1 MTTVAPPPPPAA
13 DAAAAAASAADHIF
27 MIEEVPARSTE
38 VPAPATETQ
47 QPSLIE
53 VQQPLAEVTPAA
65 DESPIPVTTKSIISL
80 PATEEE
86 AKREDLP
93 VPAAETTA
101 AAATE
106 AAAPGDEAVAALRDV
121 PTPSVDFGL
130 IQEVTGVL
138 REEPASSWS
147 PAFFTSSWPPSRPA
161 FMTSRWCQLDKL
173 TLFCLAQRKKSKA
186 DLSSACCQ
194 PWLRQKIE
202 ETVDHGCCHLALL
215 PTMITPSWG
224 NCRAWLLPSGPAAN
238 HDYAKSRQLSIMA
251 DAIWPILPTM
261 TTPSRGNC
269 LSQLLPSGPVANHD
283 YAKSRQLSIMAAAI
297 WPCCQ
302 SWLRQVEATV
312 KHGCCHLALLPT
324 MTTLSLGNCRAW
336 LQPSGPAAIHD
347 YAKSR
352 QLSSMDAVIWPMLLT
367 EAIFT
372 KVNARKSKPFR

>member
-1 MTTVAPPPPPAA
+1 
-13 DAAAAAASAADHIF
+13 

-138 REEPASSWS
+138 REEPASS
-147 PAFFTSSWPPSRPA
+147 
-161 FMTSRWCQLDKL
+161 
-173 TLFCLAQRKKSKA
+173 
-186 DLSSACCQ
+186 
-194 PWLRQKIE
+194 
-202 ETVDHGCCHLALL
+202 
-215 PTMITPSWG
+215 
-224 NCRAWLLPSGPAAN
+224 
-238 HDYAKSRQLSIMA
+238 
-251 DAIWPILPTM
+251 
-261 TTPSRGNC
+261 
-269 LSQLLPSGPVANHD
+269 
-283 YAKSRQLSIMAAAI
+283 
-297 WPCCQ
+297 
-302 SWLRQVEATV
+302 
-312 KHGCCHLALLPT
+312 
-324 MTTLSLGNCRAW
+324 
-336 LQPSGPAAIHD
+336 
-347 YAKSR
+347 
-352 QLSSMDAVIWPMLLT
+352 
-367 EAIFT
+367 
-372 KVNARKSKPFR
+372 